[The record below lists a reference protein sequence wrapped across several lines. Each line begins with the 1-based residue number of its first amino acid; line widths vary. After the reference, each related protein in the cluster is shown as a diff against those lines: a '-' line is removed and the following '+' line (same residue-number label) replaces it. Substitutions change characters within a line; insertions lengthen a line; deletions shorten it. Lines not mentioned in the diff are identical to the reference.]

1 MTSPLIK
8 TKKKTINNKILK
20 IKKAL
25 GKGMMKWVKII
36 NGENNIEVCK
46 KEIKELK
53 TVLEHKK
60 IKSKF

>member
-1 MTSPLIK
+1 
-8 TKKKTINNKILK
+8 
-20 IKKAL
+20 
-25 GKGMMKWVKII
+25 MMKWVKII
-36 NGENNIEVCK
+36 NGENNIEVCN